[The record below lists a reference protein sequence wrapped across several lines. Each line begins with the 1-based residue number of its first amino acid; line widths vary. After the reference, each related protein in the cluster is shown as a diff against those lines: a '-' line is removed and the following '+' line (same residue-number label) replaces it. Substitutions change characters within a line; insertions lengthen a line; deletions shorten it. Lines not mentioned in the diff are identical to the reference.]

1 MYRPW
6 RPASGASSCRPA
18 AQPNDG
24 RSWVTRAR
32 CRGRGRSSIAAERV
46 LAVFERSPFNNPSST
61 LCSAKR
67 AAAQHYSSIAAERV
81 LGVRAGGAGGGGCC
95 ARLDADRKEWN
106 GSDDTLDQAKRCL
119 RGGRGGGRDCVCDR
133 VAAGGRFRRSGS
145 CCCGSSSSGSGTRG
159 SWRRT
164 CATRARTCTRPCAR
178 HPPLHAL
185 YNVIYIMLIM

>member
-18 AQPNDG
+18 AQPTDG

-106 GSDDTLDQAKRCL
+106 GSDDTLDQARRCL
-119 RGGRGGGRDCVCDR
+119 RGGRGGGERLCVTVSR
-133 VAAGGRFRRSGS
+133 RGAGFGGAAAAVAEAAAAAAGHGAAGEEPAR
-145 CCCGSSSSGSGTRG
+145 
-159 SWRRT
+159 
-164 CATRARTCTRPCAR
+164 RAREHAPDHAPGIPPCT
-178 HPPLHAL
+178 HF
-185 YNVIYIMLIM
+185 IMLYTLC